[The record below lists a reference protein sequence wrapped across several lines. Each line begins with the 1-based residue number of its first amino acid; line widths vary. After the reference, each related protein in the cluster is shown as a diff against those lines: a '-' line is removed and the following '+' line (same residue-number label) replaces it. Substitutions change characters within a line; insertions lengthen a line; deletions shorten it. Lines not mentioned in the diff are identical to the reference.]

1 MPATAASK
9 GVTTLSVSSQTGSG
23 YIVID
28 AGKCKGCN
36 LCVHAC
42 PKGVIGPA
50 AGLNQMGYTPAEV
63 IPDKADDCT
72 GCTVCAIMCPD
83 TAIAVYRHDRV
94 LSHAT
99 L

>member
-1 MPATAASK
+1 MPRIVASK
-9 GVTTLSVSSQTGSG
+9 GVTALPVSVQTGSG

-28 AGKCKGCN
+28 AEKCKGCN
-36 LCVHAC
+36 LCLHAC
-42 PKGVIGPA
+42 PKGIIGPA
-50 AGLNQMGYTPAEV
+50 AGINRMGYTPAEV
-63 IPDKADDCT
+63 IPDKEGGCT

-94 LSHAT
+94 LSYST